1 MSSVPPVPDK
11 SDLNEIIQFK
21 FAVLK
26 IKKYIGILNAN

>member
-21 FAVLK
+21 FDSKL
-26 IKKYIGILNAN
+26 ICSLEN